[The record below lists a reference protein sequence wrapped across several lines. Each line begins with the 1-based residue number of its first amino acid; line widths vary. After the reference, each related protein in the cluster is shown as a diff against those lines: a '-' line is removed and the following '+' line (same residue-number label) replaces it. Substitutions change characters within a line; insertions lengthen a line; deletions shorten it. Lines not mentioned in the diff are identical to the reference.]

1 METVL
6 HALKAMGKANSVELA
21 ARLDISREEV
31 LNELWELKKNSV
43 VDKTGHTWFLAGE
56 GESGVTEERP
66 VKSEAQDMLTREIE
80 QKVTA
85 DMMIEFIGQDGAK
98 TCEELA
104 GKFGVS
110 TRKVASALAVVTAT
124 GRLARVNQNGK
135 FRYCM
140 PGDNLPAEPK
150 AALVTESDGKAFPQP
165 AGAALPVREAA
176 TQEENKTETVAVTV
190 QSQPLFT
197 RKHPDGLILPS
208 LHVANRELRRAKGQV
223 QKWERVCA
231 ALRELNKHRDIV
243 RQIVDSSGRIVSEK

>member
-1 METVL
+1 
-6 HALKAMGKANSVELA
+6 
-21 ARLDISREEV
+21 
-31 LNELWELKKNSV
+31 KKNGV
-43 VDKTGHTWFLAGE
+43 VDKTGHTWFLAVE
-56 GESGVTEERP
+56 GEAGVTEGQALQP
-66 VKSEAQDMLTREIE
+66 EAPDVVTEE
-80 QKVTA
+80 VAPKVTA
-85 DMMIEFIGQDGAK
+85 DMMVEFIGQDGAK

-110 TRKVASALAVVTAT
+110 TRKVASTLAVVTAT

-140 PGDNLPAEPK
+140 SGGNLPADPK
-150 AALVTESDGKAFPQP
+150 AAPVTKNDGKAFPQP

-176 TQEENKTETVAVTV
+176 TQEEIKTESVAVTV
-190 QSQPLFT
+190 QSQPSFT

-231 ALRELNKHRDIV
+231 ALRELNKCRDIL
-243 RQIVDSSGRIVSEK
+243 RDITATREQQR

>member
-1 METVL
+1 MKKFSTNC
-6 HALKAMGKANSVELA
+6 GNS
-21 ARLDISREEV
+21 
-31 LNELWELKKNSV
+31 KNSV

-66 VKSEAQDMLTREIE
+66 VKSEAQDMLTREVE

>member
-66 VKSEAQDMLTREIE
+66 VKSEAQDMLTREVE

-150 AALVTESDGKAFPQP
+150 AALVTESDGKAFPQS